1 MDLAQLYEQAVGQQ
15 QARMRGADNEI
26 SNVNNLTGE
35 MVNIMQSSA
44 NASRAVG
51 EATASEVEAKG
62 VRELAADA
70 ERKRLEAAMLNP
82 LGAKD
87 LTDFMGQVSVK
98 IAAQKEQLD
107 AERAQLVGKME
118 TKFTDDPVAWITN
131 AFTVPDEVRTYNA
144 KYEGLKGEME
154 FQAKVDSALRSGL
167 STQKA
172 LEASTSTAEVAASA
186 NKARNMAEV
195 VALSA
200 QHEAMRD
207 SLTAVT
213 FRNSLLNSKADAAR
227 DILSSKLQILAN
239 ARADESLQMQ
249 REENADRKAARAEK
263 LKNED
268 DLAKVLPLAFAAHG
282 LEAGQGTVSNW
293 KKLSQVDKDAADSI
307 LKFAIKVDM
316 AKSSSSPNAAA
327 SIRLTEEPV
336 DAWALV
342 KNGVPLQGNGAQAA
356 WLKEIDGKT
365 LQVLHNMKFADAKG
379 FQQLDAKKQAEIYR
393 STFNQVARD
402 AVTPNPDN
410 MKVSAAE
417 LGVLKI
423 GGELLVNRVP
433 QLSRILNANPLMK
446 GKEYAPEEIMKLV
459 QADIKQE
466 LVRNIA
472 NRAQGKDGVS
482 TMNLKSAYIQEYS
495 RELADLFT
503 AKKQSLFVNVQP
515 HLLGAPIDP
524 KSTYNYSYQSKGFIF
539 DKASKA
545 DLGRAD
551 HIVRILLKEDTDG
564 LK

>member
-1 MDLAQLYEQAVGQQ
+1 MDLAKLYEQAVGQQ

-51 EATASEVEAKG
+51 EATASEAEAKG

-70 ERKRLEAAMLNP
+70 ERKRMEAAMLNP

-131 AFTVPDEVRTYNA
+131 AFTVPDEIRTYNA

-186 NKARNMAEV
+186 NRARNMAEV

-213 FRNSLLNSKADAAR
+213 LRNSLLNSKADAAR
-227 DILSSKLQILAN
+227 DILNSKLQILAN
-239 ARADESLQMQ
+239 ARADESLEMQ

-268 DLAKVLPLAFAAHG
+268 ELAKVLPIAFAAHG
-282 LEAGQGTVSNW
+282 LDAGQGTISNW

-307 LKFAIKVDM
+307 LKFAIKIDM
-316 AKSSSSPNAAA
+316 AKSSNSPNAAA
-327 SIRLTEEPV
+327 NIRITEEPV
-336 DAWALV
+336 DAWAMV
-342 KNGVPLQGNGAQAA
+342 KNGIPLQGNGAQAA
-356 WLKEIDGKT
+356 WLKDIDAKT
-365 LQVLHNMKFADAKG
+365 LQALRMQKFDGTKG
-379 FQQLDAKKQAEIYR
+379 FQELPAKQQAEIYR
-393 STFNQVARD
+393 STFNQIAKA

-417 LGVLKI
+417 LGVLKL
-423 GGELLVNRVP
+423 GGDKLASRTPALTKLL
-433 QLSRILNANPLMK
+433 SANPLLK
-446 GKEYAPEEIMKLV
+446 NKELSPEELIT
-459 QADIKQE
+459 
-466 LVRNIA
+466 LVRTDIA
-472 NRAQGKDGVS
+472 ASIVAAGAGGSINSRATLYAQ
-482 TMNLKSAYIQEYS
+482 YS
-495 RELADLFT
+495 KELSDLYT
-503 AKKQSLFVNVQP
+503 SKTQSLLVNVQP
-515 HLLGAPIDP
+515 HLLGVPIDP
-524 KSTYNYSYQSKGFIF
+524 KAKYEYTYKVPGFIF
-539 DKASKA
+539 DKSAKA

-551 HIVRILLKEDTDG
+551 HIMRILLKEDTDG

>member
-15 QARMRGADNEI
+15 QARMRVADNEI

-35 MVNIMQSSA
+35 MVNILQSSA

-70 ERKRLEAAMLNP
+70 ERKRMEAAMLNP

-154 FQAKVDSALRSGL
+154 FQAKVDSALRYGL

-213 FRNSLLNSKADAAR
+213 LRNSLLNSKADAAR

-249 REENADRKAARAEK
+249 RE
-263 LKNED
+263 L
-268 DLAKVLPLAFAAHG
+268 
-282 LEAGQGTVSNW
+282 
-293 KKLSQVDKDAADSI
+293 
-307 LKFAIKVDM
+307 
-316 AKSSSSPNAAA
+316 
-327 SIRLTEEPV
+327 
-336 DAWALV
+336 
-342 KNGVPLQGNGAQAA
+342 
-356 WLKEIDGKT
+356 
-365 LQVLHNMKFADAKG
+365 
-379 FQQLDAKKQAEIYR
+379 
-393 STFNQVARD
+393 
-402 AVTPNPDN
+402 
-410 MKVSAAE
+410 
-417 LGVLKI
+417 
-423 GGELLVNRVP
+423 
-433 QLSRILNANPLMK
+433 
-446 GKEYAPEEIMKLV
+446 
-459 QADIKQE
+459 
-466 LVRNIA
+466 
-472 NRAQGKDGVS
+472 
-482 TMNLKSAYIQEYS
+482 
-495 RELADLFT
+495 
-503 AKKQSLFVNVQP
+503 
-515 HLLGAPIDP
+515 
-524 KSTYNYSYQSKGFIF
+524 
-539 DKASKA
+539 
-545 DLGRAD
+545 
-551 HIVRILLKEDTDG
+551 
-564 LK
+564 

>member
-107 AERAQLVGKME
+107 AERAQLVGKLE

-213 FRNSLLNSKADAAR
+213 LRNSLLNSKADAAR
-227 DILSSKLQILAN
+227 DILNSKLQILAN

-249 REENADRKAARAEK
+249 REENADRRAARAEK

-268 DLAKVLPLAFAAHG
+268 DLAKVLPMAYSAHG
-282 LEAGQGTVSNW
+282 LAASQGTLSNW
-293 KKLSQVDKDAADSI
+293 KKLSLVDKDAAESI
-307 LKFAIKVDM
+307 LKFASKVDW
-316 AKSSSSPNAAA
+316 AKSSNSPNAAA

-336 DAWALV
+336 DAWILV
-342 KNGVPLQGNGAQAA
+342 KNGLPLQGNGAQAA
-356 WLKEIDGKT
+356 WLRDI
-365 LQVLHNMKFADAKG
+365 DAKT
-379 FQQLDAKKQAEIYR
+379 QQHLRSQRFENGTKEFSALPVKQQAELYK
-393 STFNQVARD
+393 STFNSVARAE
-402 AVTPNPDN
+402 AVPNNSN
-410 MKVSAAE
+410 MKVSAGE
-417 LGVLKI
+417 LASLRL
-423 GGELLVNRVP
+423 GGEELMA
-433 QLSRILNANPLMK
+433 RIPNLAKLINANPQLRTK
-446 GKEYAPEEIMKLV
+446 TYTPEDIVGLAR
-459 QADIKQE
+459 ADIAGSISAAAGAGG
-466 LVRNIA
+466 LNY
-472 NRAQGKDGVS
+472 RAQLYQRYAKE
-482 TMNLKSAYIQEYS
+482 I
-495 RELADLFT
+495 ADLYT
-503 AKKQSLFVNVQP
+503 AKTQAMFLTVQP
-515 HLLGAPIDP
+515 HLLGVPIDP
-524 KSTYNYSYQSKGFIF
+524 KAKYEYSYNIPGFIF
-539 DKASKA
+539 DKTVKA
-545 DLGRAD
+545 DIKRAD
-551 HIVRILLKEDTDG
+551 HVMRILLKEDTNG
-564 LK
+564 LQRY

>member
-1 MDLAQLYEQAVGQQ
+1 MMDLAKLYEQAVGQQ

-35 MVNIMQSSA
+35 IVNIMQSSA

-70 ERKRLEAAMLNP
+70 ERKRMEAAMLNP

-87 LTDFMGQVSVK
+87 LTDFMGQASVK

-131 AFTVPDEVRTYNA
+131 AFTVPDEIRTYNA

-200 QHEAMRD
+200 QHEAMRA

-213 FRNSLLNSKADAAR
+213 LRNSLLNSKADAAR

-239 ARADESLQMQ
+239 ARADESLEMQ
-249 REENADRKAARAEK
+249 REENADRRAARAEK

-268 DLAKVLPLAFAAHG
+268 DLAKVLPMAYAAHG
-282 LEAGQGTVSNW
+282 LAASQGTLSNW
-293 KKLSQVDKDAADSI
+293 KKLSLVDKDAAESI
-307 LKFAIKVDM
+307 LKFASKVDW
-316 AKSSSSPNAAA
+316 AKSSNSPNAAA

-336 DAWALV
+336 DAWILV

-365 LQVLHNMKFADAKG
+365 LQVLRNMKFADAKG
-379 FQQLDAKKQAEIYR
+379 FQQLDAKKQAELYR
-393 STFNQVARD
+393 STFNQVARE

-423 GGELLVNRVP
+423 GGEPLVNRVP

-446 GKEYAPEEIMKLV
+446 GKEYTQKRL
-459 QADIKQE
+459 
-466 LVRNIA
+466 
-472 NRAQGKDGVS
+472 
-482 TMNLKSAYIQEYS
+482 
-495 RELADLFT
+495 
-503 AKKQSLFVNVQP
+503 
-515 HLLGAPIDP
+515 
-524 KSTYNYSYQSKGFIF
+524 
-539 DKASKA
+539 
-545 DLGRAD
+545 
-551 HIVRILLKEDTDG
+551 
-564 LK
+564 

>member
-1 MDLAQLYEQAVGQQ
+1 
-15 QARMRGADNEI
+15 
-26 SNVNNLTGE
+26 
-35 MVNIMQSSA
+35 
-44 NASRAVG
+44 
-51 EATASEVEAKG
+51 
-62 VRELAADA
+62 
-70 ERKRLEAAMLNP
+70 
-82 LGAKD
+82 
-87 LTDFMGQVSVK
+87 
-98 IAAQKEQLD
+98 
-107 AERAQLVGKME
+107 
-118 TKFTDDPVAWITN
+118 
-131 AFTVPDEVRTYNA
+131 
-144 KYEGLKGEME
+144 
-154 FQAKVDSALRSGL
+154 
-167 STQKA
+167 
-172 LEASTSTAEVAASA
+172 
-186 NKARNMAEV
+186 MAEV

-213 FRNSLLNSKADAAR
+213 LRNSLLNSKADAAR
-227 DILSSKLQILAN
+227 DILNSKLQILAN

-268 DLAKVLPLAFAAHG
+268 ELAKVLPMAFAAHG
-282 LEAGQGTVSNW
+282 LDAGQGTISNW

-316 AKSSSSPNAAA
+316 AKSSNSPNAAA
-327 SIRLTEEPV
+327 NIRLTEEPV
-336 DAWALV
+336 DAWAMV
-342 KNGVPLQGNGAQAA
+342 KNGIPLQGNGAQAA
-356 WLKEIDGKT
+356 WLKDIDAKT
-365 LQVLHNMKFADAKG
+365 LQVLRAQKYEGTKG
-379 FQQLDAKKQAEIYR
+379 FQELPAKQQAEIYR
-393 STFNQVARD
+393 NTFNQVAKA
-402 AVTPNPDN
+402 AVTPNADN

-423 GGELLVNRVP
+423 GGESLASRTP
-433 QLSRILNANPLMK
+433 QLARILNANPAMK
-446 GKEYAPEEIMKLV
+446 GKEYSPEEIMGLV

-466 LVRNIA
+466 LLRNMA
-472 NRAQGKDGVS
+472 NRAKGKDAVS
-482 TMNLKSAYIQEYS
+482 TVTLKGAYIQEYS
-495 RELADLFT
+495 QELADLFT